1 MRWNIQDWIE
11 EVKMK
16 PEHIRQRYVVGCVFA
31 SMFFVIIVWS
41 LTVSENFKKTVA
53 KTQDVTIPGS
63 ILPKK
68 SDFSLEQILSEE
80 KTPGLK
86 ESKSGEQFLRDQVE
100 NRTRLN
106 PSEEGV
112 MPKSDRPTETSDVAL
127 PAR

>member
-1 MRWNIQDWIE
+1 
-11 EVKMK
+11 MK

-53 KTQDVTIPGS
+53 KTQDVTTPGS

-68 SDFSLEQILSEE
+68 SDFSLEQMLSEE
-80 KTPGLK
+80 KAPGLN
-86 ESKSGEQFLRDQVE
+86 EVKSGEQFLRDQVE

>member
-68 SDFSLEQILSEE
+68 SDFSLEQMLSEE
-80 KTPGLK
+80 KAPGLN
-86 ESKSGEQFLRDQVE
+86 EVKSGEQFLRDQVE

>member
-106 PSEEGV
+106 PNEEGV
-112 MPKSDRPTETSDVAL
+112 MPKSDRPTETPDATL